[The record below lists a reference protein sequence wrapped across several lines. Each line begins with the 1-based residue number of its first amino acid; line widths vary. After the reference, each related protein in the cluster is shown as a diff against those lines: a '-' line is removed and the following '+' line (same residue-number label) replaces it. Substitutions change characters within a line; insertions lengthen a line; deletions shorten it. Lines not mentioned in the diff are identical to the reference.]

1 VSARPWTPSRGRP
14 PANPPAHR
22 PAHWHI
28 AATTRSRRRGGE
40 KGKWYDGERR
50 RTDIVRFDPPA
61 TAPRMRVA
69 LARVTAAVTADWR
82 RRAATGITRSAT
94 VAGGWVMPRV
104 RGQHT
109 SAVAAVE
116 RAASGRAAYPWPFV
130 LPASRCRRRI
140 QARRLPRRQPPPLL
154 ASPGDS
160 GSGRRA
166 ASDERLVECG
176 FPHGEGTTH
185 RRRVGEDARRMPAP
199 SPTCRFME
207 RAGVGAPAAGGGCV
221 RPTAPLADGRR

>member
-22 PAHWHI
+22 PASSHT
-28 AATTRSRRRGGE
+28 AATTRLRRRGGV
-40 KGKWYDGERR
+40 KGKGYDGERR

-94 VAGGWVMPRV
+94 AAGLGVMPRV
-104 RGQHT
+104 PG
-109 SAVAAVE
+109 AACLGSRRR
-116 RAASGRAAYPWPFV
+116 RAGRRPTPCPFV
-130 LPASRCRRRI
+130 LPASRYRRRS

-176 FPHGEGTTH
+176 PPHGERTTH
-185 RRRVGEDARRMPAP
+185 RRRVGEDARRMPTP

-207 RAGVGAPAAGGGCV
+207 PAGVGVPAAGGGCV
-221 RPTAPLADGRR
+221 RPTAALADGRR